1 MMPRPQRAGKHRRKE
16 KEMSDRSR
24 DLKQRMRAGQTVIG
38 GWLTLPDLSVA
49 EILSGVGFDFMMIDA
64 EHGAFDL
71 GTLQLAF
78 AGCRGTATVPI
89 VRVPWN
95 DAVRIKQVLDI
106 GAEGIMLPQ
115 IGTPAEA
122 RAAVAACKYPP
133 HGARG
138 FGPRRASDWGRN
150 TDDYVTR
157 ANDDILIIPQIESV
171 TAAHDIDAI
180 LDVGGIDAICL
191 GPNDLSG
198 SVGLLRQLN
207 HPTVTGAIEHVLTRC
222 HARGVPTCAGLTL
235 PVAEALSLIARGV
248 TFILAADDASLLANG
263 AANALAQLRGPAK

>member
-1 MMPRPQRAGKHRRKE
+1 
-16 KEMSDRSR
+16 MSDRSR
-24 DLKQRMRAGQTVIG
+24 NLKTCMHAGQTVIG

-49 EILSGVGFDFMMIDA
+49 EILSGVGFDFLMIDA

-71 GTLQLAF
+71 GSLQLAF
-78 AGCRGTATVPI
+78 AACRGTTTVPI

-133 HGARG
+133 QGVRG

-150 TDDYVTR
+150 TDAYVAT
-157 ANDDILIIPQIESV
+157 ANDEILVIPQIESV
-171 TAAHDIDAI
+171 SAAHDIDAI

-198 SVGLLRQLN
+198 SVGLLRQIE

-222 HARGVPTCAGLTL
+222 QARGIPTCAGLTL
-235 PVAEALSLIARGV
+235 PVAEARALVARGV
-248 TFILAADDASLLANG
+248 TFILAADDAGLLATG
-263 AANALAQLRGPAK
+263 AANALAMLRGGNANEHDK